1 MKRPFLLVAVG
12 CLALF
17 VVAGIAIGELIPYWG
32 AAQPSYRS
40 RRAAGPSVWS
50 ILQNVSAVVGI
61 ASFLIQIVQWR
72 RGRRS

>member
-12 CLALF
+12 CLAVF
-17 VVAGIAIGELIPYWG
+17 VVAGIAIGDLVPYWG

-50 ILQNVSAVVGI
+50 ILQN